1 MATHHGLPSRL
12 KCGVY
17 NTLVLA
23 IKGVSMNFFTS
34 AQWRQIGIVFAYSL
48 GLFLLLSTIRFGQS
62 VDFYQPRSVFWLSDF
77 HAREYTPIAPSA
89 DLTVTITNPSEAMA
103 QIPTTIDPRTRV
115 IMFQIDPL
123 PTSYNRRLL
132 AVFVGT
138 VRVLDAQ
145 DTGRTTQYGVI
156 MPPSVTMAGAVIR
169 VVALPDDKATPPTL
183 TVSTIQV
190 SNAIVYRWSKA
201 TAQVHVYGTGGGWWS
216 ITSRILMQHP
226 DKKPFHA
233 TLSVGD
239 TTLATLPPEPSGFRQ
254 YHLLVPPNAIQNGDL
269 TVKITS
275 DTWGGNNQDVRVL
288 GVAVAAVTAQPV
300 NSPWWN
306 VAPSLRLASMI
317 VLAVIAAI
325 SAILLGFSGVGVGIA
340 VATGFGAAL
349 GLDNTY
355 LAMWYPQ
362 MLLLMG
368 LSVLIIPLMQRII
381 TRCEGENPFSP
392 NVRNLLIGL
401 MVLTVW
407 VKGGGILYPIMR
419 PIDISWHMDKVRE
432 MLNTG
437 DIAKFYQP
445 GGFSESVMPITEWG
459 ENRPM
464 IPYSPFYHLSAMVFA
479 IFPWEMEKT
488 ATILNAF
495 CDATRIVLIGLI
507 VRQSGL
513 SNRTA
518 LLAGLMYAITPVTF
532 LLHSWGNAPTTIG
545 LWWTLVSTVAM
556 MVIGRSINNRKLF
569 ALLLVIN
576 TATML
581 IYTVTA
587 VFHVIFITL
596 LAGLLWIIPNQPQ
609 RSTIRPI
616 LLATYGGLAIATIV
630 YYGQYIPPI
639 IQRTIPYFLQ
649 ISVNSPTTVGV
660 ARPPLGTYFY
670 NFLPLLRYDFV
681 MNPYLYYGLFM
692 PMLLVIP
699 GYLLLFKRQT
709 LWAYMTAW
717 FVVALLFMMAGYRIS
732 MVDKQIFYILP
743 IVMICWAVIADR
755 FWRRGWSGRLM
766 VTMMLLYT
774 LVSALYLWVVRIYRS
789 PVVLP

>member
-1 MATHHGLPSRL
+1 M
-12 KCGVY
+12 K
-17 NTLVLA
+17 
-23 IKGVSMNFFTS
+23 FFTP

-48 GLFLLLSTIRFGQS
+48 GLFLLLSTIRYGQS
-62 VDFYQPRSVFWLSDF
+62 VDFYQPRTVFWLSDF
-77 HAREYTPIAPSA
+77 HAREYTPIAPSV
-89 DLTVTITNPSEAMA
+89 DLAVTTTNASESAA
-103 QIPTTIDPRTRV
+103 SVANSIDPRTRV
-115 IMFQIDPL
+115 IMFETDPL
-123 PTSYNRRLL
+123 PQNYKRRLL
-132 AVFVGT
+132 AVFVGSS
-138 VRVLDAQ
+138 RVLDVR
-145 DTGRTTQYGVI
+145 DTGRTTQFGVI
-156 MPPSVTMAGAVIR
+156 VPPSVNIAGETIR
-169 VVALPDDKATPPTL
+169 VVSLPDDKATPPPL
-183 TVSTIQV
+183 AVAKIQV
-190 SNAIVYRWSKA
+190 TNAIVYRWSKA
-201 TAQVHVYGTGGGWWS
+201 TSQVHIYGTGGGWWS
-216 ITSRILMQHP
+216 VTGRILMQHP
-226 DKKPFHA
+226 DKKPFNA
-233 TLSVGD
+233 TLAVGD
-239 TTLATLPPEPSGFRQ
+239 YTLATLPPEPSEFRQ
-254 YHLLVPPNAIQNGDL
+254 YRILVPPHATQNGDL
-269 TVKITS
+269 TVTINS
-275 DTWGGNNQDVRVL
+275 DTWGGNSQDARVL
-288 GVAVAAVTAQPV
+288 GVAMAAVSAQPL
-300 NSPWWN
+300 SSDWWN
-306 VAPSLRLASMI
+306 VAPSMRLASMI
-317 VLAVIAAI
+317 ILAVIAAI
-325 SAILLGFSGVGVGIA
+325 SAMLLGFSGIGVGVA
-340 VATGFGAAL
+340 VASGLGAAL
-349 GLDNTY
+349 GLDHTY

-362 MLLLMG
+362 LLVLMS
-368 LSVLIIPLMQRII
+368 LSVFIIPLMQKII
-381 TRCEGENPFSP
+381 TWCEGDYPFSP
-392 NVRNLLIGL
+392 NVRNILIGL
-401 MVLTVW
+401 MVVTVW

-432 MLNTG
+432 MLSTG

-479 IFPWEMEKT
+479 LFPWEMEKT

-513 SNRTA
+513 SNRIA
-518 LLAGLMYAITPVTF
+518 LLAGLLYAVSPVTF

-556 MVIGRSINNRKLF
+556 LVIGRSINNRKLF
-569 ALLLVIN
+569 ALLLLIN

-587 VFHVIFITL
+587 VFHVLFITL
-596 LAGLLWIIPNQPQ
+596 LAGLLWILPNHPL
-609 RSTIRPI
+609 RGSIRPI
-616 LLATYGGLAIATIV
+616 LLATYGGLAVATII
-630 YYGQYIPPI
+630 YYGQYISPI
-639 IQRTIPYFLQ
+639 IERTIPYFLQ

-681 MNPYLYYGLFM
+681 LNPYLYYGLFM

-717 FVVALLFMMAGYRIS
+717 FVVALVFMMAGYRIS

-743 IVMICWAVIADR
+743 IVLICWAVIADR

-766 VTMMLLYT
+766 VTLMVLYT
-774 LVSALYLWVVRIYRS
+774 LVSALYLWVVRINRS

>member
-1 MATHHGLPSRL
+1 M
-12 KCGVY
+12 K
-17 NTLVLA
+17 
-23 IKGVSMNFFTS
+23 FFTP

-48 GLFLLLSTIRFGQS
+48 GLFLLLSTMRFGQS
-62 VDFYQPRSVFWLSDF
+62 VDFYQPRTVFWLRDF
-77 HAREYTPIAPSA
+77 HAREYTPIAPSVELA
-89 DLTVTITNPSEAMA
+89 VTTTNASEASA
-103 QIPTTIDPRTRV
+103 LVATTIDPRTRV
-115 IMFQIDPL
+115 IMFETDPL
-123 PTSYNRRLL
+123 PQPYKRRLL
-132 AVFVGT
+132 AVFVGNA
-138 VRVLDAQ
+138 RVLDVR

-156 MPPSVTMAGAVIR
+156 VPPVVNIAGETIR
-169 VVALPDDKATPPTL
+169 VVSLPDDKATPPPL
-183 TVSTIQV
+183 AVAKIQV
-190 SNAIVYRWSKA
+190 TNAIVYRWSKA
-201 TAQVHVYGTGGGWWS
+201 TSQVHIYGTGGGWWS
-216 ITSRILMQHP
+216 VTGRILMQHP
-226 DKKPFHA
+226 DKKPFNA
-233 TLSVGD
+233 TIAVGD

-254 YHLLVPPNAIQNGDL
+254 YRMLVPPRAIQNGDL
-269 TVKITS
+269 TVSINS
-275 DTWGGNNQDVRVL
+275 DTWGGNNQDVRAL
-288 GVAVAAVTAQPV
+288 GVAMAAVNAQPL
-300 NSPWWN
+300 SSDWWN

-317 VLAVIAAI
+317 ILAVIAAI
-325 SAILLGFSGVGVGIA
+325 SAILLGFSGIGVGVA
-340 VATGFGAAL
+340 VASGFGAAL
-349 GLDNTY
+349 GLDHTY

-362 MLLLMG
+362 LLILMG
-368 LSVLIIPLMQRII
+368 LSVFIIPLMQKII
-381 TRCEGENPFSP
+381 TWCEGDYPFSP
-392 NVRNLLIGL
+392 NVRNILIGL
-401 MVLTVW
+401 MIVTVW

-464 IPYSPFYHLSAMVFA
+464 IPYSPFYHLSAMAFA

-495 CDATRIVLIGLI
+495 CDATRIVMIGLI

-513 SNRTA
+513 SNRIA
-518 LLAGLMYAITPVTF
+518 LLAGLLYTVSPVTF

-556 MVIGRSINNRKLF
+556 LVIGRSINNRKLF
-569 ALLLVIN
+569 ALLLLIN

-587 VFHVIFITL
+587 VFHVLFITL
-596 LAGLLWIIPNQPQ
+596 LAGLLWILPNHPL
-609 RSTIRPI
+609 RGSIRPI
-616 LLATYGGLAIATIV
+616 LFATYGGLAVATVV
-630 YYGQYIPPI
+630 YYGQYISPI
-639 IQRTIPYFLQ
+639 IERTIPYFLQ

-670 NFLPLLRYDFV
+670 NFIPLLRYDFV

-717 FVVALLFMMAGYRIS
+717 FVVALVFMMAGYRIS

-743 IVMICWAVIADR
+743 IVLICWAVIADR

-766 VTMMLLYT
+766 VTIMVLYT
-774 LVSALYLWVVRIYRS
+774 FVSALYLWVVRINRS

>member
-1 MATHHGLPSRL
+1 M
-12 KCGVY
+12 
-17 NTLVLA
+17 
-23 IKGVSMNFFTS
+23 
-34 AQWRQIGIVFAYSL
+34 
-48 GLFLLLSTIRFGQS
+48 RFGQS
-62 VDFYQPRSVFWLSDF
+62 VDFYQPRTVFWLRDF
-77 HAREYTPIAPSA
+77 HAREYTPIAPSVELA
-89 DLTVTITNPSEAMA
+89 VTATNDSEASA
-103 QIPTTIDPRTRV
+103 LVATTIDPRTRV
-115 IMFQIDPL
+115 IMFETDPL
-123 PTSYNRRLL
+123 PQPYKRRLL
-132 AVFVGT
+132 AVFVGNA
-138 VRVLDAQ
+138 RVLDVR

-156 MPPSVTMAGAVIR
+156 VPPVVNIAGETIR
-169 VVALPDDKATPPTL
+169 VVSLPDDKATPPPL
-183 TVSTIQV
+183 AVAKIQV
-190 SNAIVYRWSKA
+190 TNAIVYRWSKA
-201 TAQVHVYGTGGGWWS
+201 TSQVHIYGTGGGWWS
-216 ITSRILMQHP
+216 VTGRILMQHP
-226 DKKPFHA
+226 DKKPFNA
-233 TLSVGD
+233 TIAVGD

-254 YHLLVPPNAIQNGDL
+254 YRMLVPPRAIQNGDL
-269 TVKITS
+269 TVSINS
-275 DTWGGNNQDVRVL
+275 DTWGGNNQDVRAL
-288 GVAVAAVTAQPV
+288 GVAMAAVNAQPL
-300 NSPWWN
+300 SSDWWN

-317 VLAVIAAI
+317 ILAVIAAI
-325 SAILLGFSGVGVGIA
+325 SAMLLGFSGIGVGVA
-340 VATGFGAAL
+340 VASGFGAAL
-349 GLDNTY
+349 GLDHTY

-362 MLLLMG
+362 LIILMG
-368 LSVLIIPLMQRII
+368 LSVFIIPLMQKII
-381 TRCEGENPFSP
+381 TWCEGDYPFSP
-392 NVRNLLIGL
+392 NVRNILIGL
-401 MVLTVW
+401 MIVTVW

-464 IPYSPFYHLSAMVFA
+464 IPYSPFYHLSAMAFA

-495 CDATRIVLIGLI
+495 CDATRIVMIGLI

-513 SNRTA
+513 SNRIA
-518 LLAGLMYAITPVTF
+518 LLAGLLYTVSPVTF

-556 MVIGRSINNRKLF
+556 LVIGRSINNRKLF
-569 ALLLVIN
+569 ALLLLIN

-587 VFHVIFITL
+587 VFHVLFITL
-596 LAGLLWIIPNQPQ
+596 LAGLLWILPNHPL
-609 RSTIRPI
+609 RGSIRPI
-616 LLATYGGLAIATIV
+616 LLATYGGLAVATVV
-630 YYGQYIPPI
+630 YYGQYISPI
-639 IQRTIPYFLQ
+639 IERTIPYFLQ

-670 NFLPLLRYDFV
+670 NFIPLLRYDFV

-717 FVVALLFMMAGYRIS
+717 FVVALVFMMAGYRIS

-743 IVMICWAVIADR
+743 IVLICWAVIADR

-766 VTMMLLYT
+766 VTIMVLYT
-774 LVSALYLWVVRIYRS
+774 FVSALYLWVVRINRS

>member
-1 MATHHGLPSRL
+1 M
-12 KCGVY
+12 K
-17 NTLVLA
+17 
-23 IKGVSMNFFTS
+23 FFTP

-48 GLFLLLSTIRFGQS
+48 GLFLLLSTIRYGQS
-62 VDFYQPRSVFWLSDF
+62 VDFYQPRTVFWLSDF
-77 HAREYTPIAPSA
+77 HAREYTPIAPSV
-89 DLTVTITNPSEAMA
+89 DLAVTTTNASESAA
-103 QIPTTIDPRTRV
+103 SVANSIDPRTRV
-115 IMFQIDPL
+115 IMFETDPL
-123 PTSYNRRLL
+123 PQNYKRRLL
-132 AVFVGT
+132 AVFVGSS
-138 VRVLDAQ
+138 RVLDVR
-145 DTGRTTQYGVI
+145 DTGRTTQFGVI
-156 MPPSVTMAGAVIR
+156 VPPSVNIAGETIR
-169 VVALPDDKATPPTL
+169 VVSLPDDKATPPPL
-183 TVSTIQV
+183 AVAKIQV
-190 SNAIVYRWSKA
+190 TNAIVYRWSKA
-201 TAQVHVYGTGGGWWS
+201 TSQVHIYGTGGGWWS
-216 ITSRILMQHP
+216 VTGRILMQHP
-226 DKKPFHA
+226 DKKPFNA
-233 TLSVGD
+233 TIAVGD
-239 TTLATLPPEPSGFRQ
+239 YTLATLPPEPSEFRQ
-254 YHLLVPPNAIQNGDL
+254 YRILVPPHATQNGDL
-269 TVKITS
+269 TVTINS
-275 DTWGGNNQDVRVL
+275 DTWGGNSQDARVL
-288 GVAVAAVTAQPV
+288 GVAMAAVSAQPL
-300 NSPWWN
+300 SSDWWN
-306 VAPSLRLASMI
+306 VAPSMRLASMI
-317 VLAVIAAI
+317 ILAVIAAI
-325 SAILLGFSGVGVGIA
+325 SAMLLGFSGIGVGVA
-340 VATGFGAAL
+340 VASGLGAAL
-349 GLDNTY
+349 GLDHTY

-362 MLLLMG
+362 LLVLMS
-368 LSVLIIPLMQRII
+368 LSVFIIPLMQKII
-381 TRCEGENPFSP
+381 TWCEGDYPFSP
-392 NVRNLLIGL
+392 NVRNILIGL
-401 MVLTVW
+401 MVVTVW

-432 MLNTG
+432 MLSTG

-479 IFPWEMEKT
+479 LFPWEMEKT

-513 SNRTA
+513 SNRIA
-518 LLAGLMYAITPVTF
+518 LLAGLLYAVSPVTF

-556 MVIGRSINNRKLF
+556 LVIGRSINNRKLF
-569 ALLLVIN
+569 ALLLLIN

-587 VFHVIFITL
+587 VFHVLFITL
-596 LAGLLWIIPNQPQ
+596 LAGLLWILPNHPL
-609 RSTIRPI
+609 RGSIRPI
-616 LLATYGGLAIATIV
+616 LLATYGGLAVATII
-630 YYGQYIPPI
+630 YYGQYISPI
-639 IQRTIPYFLQ
+639 IERTIPYFLQ

-681 MNPYLYYGLFM
+681 LNPYLYYGLFM

-717 FVVALLFMMAGYRIS
+717 FVVALVFMMAGYRIS

-743 IVMICWAVIADR
+743 IVLICWAVIADR

-766 VTMMLLYT
+766 VTLMVLYT
-774 LVSALYLWVVRIYRS
+774 LVSALYLWVVRINRS

>member
-1 MATHHGLPSRL
+1 M
-12 KCGVY
+12 K
-17 NTLVLA
+17 
-23 IKGVSMNFFTS
+23 FFTP

-48 GLFLLLSTIRFGQS
+48 GLFLLLSTMRFGQS
-62 VDFYQPRSVFWLSDF
+62 VDFYQPRTVFWLRDF
-77 HAREYTPIAPSA
+77 HAREYTPIAPSVELA
-89 DLTVTITNPSEAMA
+89 VTTTNASEASA
-103 QIPTTIDPRTRV
+103 LVATTIDPRTRV
-115 IMFQIDPL
+115 IMFETDPL
-123 PTSYNRRLL
+123 PQPYKRRLL
-132 AVFVGT
+132 AVFVGNA
-138 VRVLDAQ
+138 RVLDVR

-156 MPPSVTMAGAVIR
+156 VPPVVNIAGETIR
-169 VVALPDDKATPPTL
+169 VVSLPDDKATPPPL
-183 TVSTIQV
+183 AVAKIQV
-190 SNAIVYRWSKA
+190 TNAIVYRWSKA
-201 TAQVHVYGTGGGWWS
+201 TSQVHIYGTGGGWWS
-216 ITSRILMQHP
+216 VTGRILMQHP
-226 DKKPFHA
+226 DKKPFNA
-233 TLSVGD
+233 TIAVGD

-254 YHLLVPPNAIQNGDL
+254 YRMLVPPRAIQNGDL
-269 TVKITS
+269 TVSINS
-275 DTWGGNNQDVRVL
+275 DTWGGNNQDVRAL
-288 GVAVAAVTAQPV
+288 GVAMAAVNAQPL
-300 NSPWWN
+300 SSDWWN

-317 VLAVIAAI
+317 ILAVIAAI
-325 SAILLGFSGVGVGIA
+325 SAILLGFSGIGVGVA
-340 VATGFGAAL
+340 VASGFGAAL
-349 GLDNTY
+349 GLDHTY

-362 MLLLMG
+362 LLILMG
-368 LSVLIIPLMQRII
+368 LSVFIIPLMQKII
-381 TRCEGENPFSP
+381 TWCEGDYPFSP
-392 NVRNLLIGL
+392 NVRNILIGL
-401 MVLTVW
+401 MIVTVW

-464 IPYSPFYHLSAMVFA
+464 IPYSPFYHLSAMAFA

-495 CDATRIVLIGLI
+495 CDATRIVMIGLI

-513 SNRTA
+513 SNRIA
-518 LLAGLMYAITPVTF
+518 LLAGLLYTVSPVTF

-556 MVIGRSINNRKLF
+556 LVIGRSINNRKLF
-569 ALLLVIN
+569 ALLLLIN
-576 TATML
+576 TVTML

-587 VFHVIFITL
+587 VFHVLFITL
-596 LAGLLWIIPNQPQ
+596 LAGLLWILPNHPL
-609 RSTIRPI
+609 RGSIRPI
-616 LLATYGGLAIATIV
+616 LLATYGGLAVATVV
-630 YYGQYIPPI
+630 YYGQYISPI
-639 IQRTIPYFLQ
+639 IERTIPYFLQ

-670 NFLPLLRYDFV
+670 NFIPLLRYDFV

-717 FVVALLFMMAGYRIS
+717 FVVALVFMMAGYRIS

-743 IVMICWAVIADR
+743 IVLICWAVIADR

-766 VTMMLLYT
+766 VTIMVLYT
-774 LVSALYLWVVRIYRS
+774 FVSALYLWVVRINRS

>member
-1 MATHHGLPSRL
+1 M
-12 KCGVY
+12 K
-17 NTLVLA
+17 
-23 IKGVSMNFFTS
+23 FFTP

-48 GLFLLLSTIRFGQS
+48 GLFLLLSTMRFGQS
-62 VDFYQPRSVFWLSDF
+62 VDFYQPRTVFWLRDF
-77 HAREYTPIAPSA
+77 HAREYTPIAPSVELA
-89 DLTVTITNPSEAMA
+89 VTATNDSEASA
-103 QIPTTIDPRTRV
+103 LVATTIDPRTRV
-115 IMFQIDPL
+115 IMFETDPL
-123 PTSYNRRLL
+123 PQPYKRRLL
-132 AVFVGT
+132 AVFVGNA
-138 VRVLDAQ
+138 RVLDVR

-156 MPPSVTMAGAVIR
+156 VPPVVNIAGETIR
-169 VVALPDDKATPPTL
+169 VVSLPDDKATPPPL
-183 TVSTIQV
+183 AVAKIQV
-190 SNAIVYRWSKA
+190 TNAIVYRWSKA
-201 TAQVHVYGTGGGWWS
+201 TSQVHIYGTGGGWWS
-216 ITSRILMQHP
+216 VTGRILMQHP
-226 DKKPFHA
+226 DKKPFNA
-233 TLSVGD
+233 TIAVGD

-254 YHLLVPPNAIQNGDL
+254 YRMLVPPRAIQNGDL
-269 TVKITS
+269 TVSINS
-275 DTWGGNNQDVRVL
+275 DTWGGNNQDVRAL
-288 GVAVAAVTAQPV
+288 GVAMAAVNAQPL
-300 NSPWWN
+300 SSDWWN

-317 VLAVIAAI
+317 ILAVIAAI
-325 SAILLGFSGVGVGIA
+325 SAMLLGFSGIGVGVA
-340 VATGFGAAL
+340 VASGFGAAL
-349 GLDNTY
+349 GLDHTY

-362 MLLLMG
+362 LIILMG
-368 LSVLIIPLMQRII
+368 LSVFIIPLMQKII
-381 TRCEGENPFSP
+381 TWCEGDYPFSP
-392 NVRNLLIGL
+392 NVRNILIGL
-401 MVLTVW
+401 MIVTVW

-464 IPYSPFYHLSAMVFA
+464 IPYSPFYHLSAMAFA

-495 CDATRIVLIGLI
+495 CDATRIVMIGLI

-513 SNRTA
+513 SNRIA
-518 LLAGLMYAITPVTF
+518 LLAGLLYTVSPVTF

-556 MVIGRSINNRKLF
+556 LVIGRSINNRKLF
-569 ALLLVIN
+569 ALLLLIN

-587 VFHVIFITL
+587 VFHVLFITL
-596 LAGLLWIIPNQPQ
+596 LAGLLWILPNHPL
-609 RSTIRPI
+609 RGSIRPI
-616 LLATYGGLAIATIV
+616 LLATYGGLAVATVV
-630 YYGQYIPPI
+630 YYGQYISPI
-639 IQRTIPYFLQ
+639 IERTIPYFLQ

-670 NFLPLLRYDFV
+670 NFIPLLRYDFV

-717 FVVALLFMMAGYRIS
+717 FVVALVFMMAGYRIS

-743 IVMICWAVIADR
+743 IVLICWAVIADR

-766 VTMMLLYT
+766 VTIMVLYT
-774 LVSALYLWVVRIYRS
+774 FVSALYLWVVRINRS

>member
-1 MATHHGLPSRL
+1 M
-12 KCGVY
+12 K
-17 NTLVLA
+17 
-23 IKGVSMNFFTS
+23 FFTP

-48 GLFLLLSTIRFGQS
+48 GLFLLLSTMRFGQS
-62 VDFYQPRSVFWLSDF
+62 VDFYQPRTVFWLRDF
-77 HAREYTPIAPSA
+77 HAREYTPIAPSVELA
-89 DLTVTITNPSEAMA
+89 VTATNDSEASA
-103 QIPTTIDPRTRV
+103 LVATTIDPRTRV
-115 IMFQIDPL
+115 IMFETDPL
-123 PTSYNRRLL
+123 PQPYKRRLL
-132 AVFVGT
+132 AVFVGNA
-138 VRVLDAQ
+138 RVLDVR

-156 MPPSVTMAGAVIR
+156 VPPVVNIAGETIR
-169 VVALPDDKATPPTL
+169 VVSLPDDKATPPPL
-183 TVSTIQV
+183 AVAKIQV
-190 SNAIVYRWSKA
+190 TNAIVYRWSKA
-201 TAQVHVYGTGGGWWS
+201 TSQVHIYGTGGGWWS
-216 ITSRILMQHP
+216 VTGRILMQHP
-226 DKKPFHA
+226 DKKPFNA
-233 TLSVGD
+233 TIVVGD

-254 YHLLVPPNAIQNGDL
+254 YRMLVPPRAIQNGDL
-269 TVKITS
+269 TVSINS
-275 DTWGGNNQDVRVL
+275 DTWGGNNQDVRAL
-288 GVAVAAVTAQPV
+288 GVAMAAVNAQPL
-300 NSPWWN
+300 SSDWWN

-317 VLAVIAAI
+317 ILAVIAAI
-325 SAILLGFSGVGVGIA
+325 SAMLLGFSGIGVGVA
-340 VATGFGAAL
+340 VASGFGAAL
-349 GLDNTY
+349 GLDHTY

-362 MLLLMG
+362 LIILMG
-368 LSVLIIPLMQRII
+368 LSVFIIPLMQKII
-381 TRCEGENPFSP
+381 TWCEGDYPFSP
-392 NVRNLLIGL
+392 NVRNILIGL
-401 MVLTVW
+401 MIVTVW

-432 MLNTG
+432 MINTG

-464 IPYSPFYHLSAMVFA
+464 IPYSPFYHLSAMAFA

-495 CDATRIVLIGLI
+495 CDATRIVMIGLI

-513 SNRTA
+513 SNRIA
-518 LLAGLMYAITPVTF
+518 LLAGLLYTVSPVTF

-556 MVIGRSINNRKLF
+556 LVIGRSINNRKLF
-569 ALLLVIN
+569 ALLLLIN

-587 VFHVIFITL
+587 VFHVLFITL
-596 LAGLLWIIPNQPQ
+596 LAGLLWILPNHPL
-609 RSTIRPI
+609 RGSIRPI
-616 LLATYGGLAIATIV
+616 LLATYGGLAVATVV
-630 YYGQYIPPI
+630 YYGQYISPI
-639 IQRTIPYFLQ
+639 IERTIPYFLQ

-670 NFLPLLRYDFV
+670 NFIPLLRYDFV

-717 FVVALLFMMAGYRIS
+717 FVVALVFMMAGYRIS

-743 IVMICWAVIADR
+743 IVLICWAVIADR

-766 VTMMLLYT
+766 VTIMVLYT
-774 LVSALYLWVVRIYRS
+774 FVSALYLWVVRINRS